1 MSTTEP
7 VGTSEISPVK
17 SSDIVNS
24 PNVTNNPSASAEE
37 AVVNA
42 NAQEAVVNAN
52 AQDATMNANAQEPA
66 MNATVPDPAMNVN
79 AQEPVMNANAQEATI
94 NANAQEPTMNAT
106 AEEPVTANV
115 EEATPPPEMSAN
127 VEPSPAEETPD
138 VNATPATAS
147 PELNAA
153 PALAPIAPVEE
164 KSPYT
169 LSSSQQA
176 VLDSQEKEL
185 REVLVPRW
193 NQEFADIPEKYRP
206 KAKAYDAR
214 SIVSYRMKYP
224 DDEAGIEEKIQGF
237 IERDRRAT
245 QIRMG
250 ELPRVATAPLSAP
263 IPSQVEANSEINPRN
278 YLNSAAHVKNFSPPA
293 TIFRDQVRK
302 TREHLHK
309 ILKNTQKKLQSK
321 AVNKNTRKAAK
332 SLVSAFRKETDY
344 LLREAKRQ
352 ADELE
357 RAAKQRIRE
366 ERRQAYE
373 RIMEHARENLKIV
386 TGSIP
391 TKNMTRRLA
400 SARRKSAGRG
410 VNAQAFVNSQS
421 RMRKPR
427 SYSANSANPVNYDPV
442 FV

>member
-7 VGTSEISPVK
+7 VGASEISPVK
-17 SSDIVNS
+17 SSEIVNS
-24 PNVTNNPSASAEE
+24 ADVTNVPSAEE

-42 NAQEAVVNAN
+42 GEPAVTAGEPAVTAGEPAVTAGEPAVNAN
-52 AQDATMNANAQEPA
+52 AEEAIMNANAEEPS
-66 MNATVPDPAMNVN
+66 VN
-79 AQEPVMNANAQEATI
+79 
-94 NANAQEPTMNAT
+94 
-106 AEEPVTANV
+106 AEEP
-115 EEATPPPEMSAN
+115 TPPPENTANSPEVSAN
-127 VEPSPAEETPD
+127 VEPTPAQETPD

-147 PELNAA
+147 PELNTALPEA
-153 PALAPIAPVEE
+153 PALAPIAPV
-164 KSPYT
+164 KTPYT
-169 LSSSQQA
+169 LSPSQQA
-176 VLDSQEKEL
+176 VLDLQEKEL
-185 REVLVPRW
+185 REVLTPRW
-193 NQEFADIPEKYRP
+193 SQEFADIPEKYRP
-206 KAKAYDAR
+206 KPKAYDAR
-214 SIVSYRMKYP
+214 SLASLNMSNP
-224 DDEAGIEEKIQGF
+224 GDENAKEKKIQGF

-263 IPSQVEANSEINPRN
+263 VSTEVEANSNPRN
-278 YLNSAAHVKNFSPPA
+278 YLNSMASVKHFSPPA

-366 ERRQAYE
+366 ERHQAYE

-400 SARRKSAGRG
+400 KARRNSAGRG
-410 VNAQAFVNSQS
+410 VNTQAFVNSQS

-427 SYSANSANPVNYDPV
+427 SYSANATNPANMDPV